1 MDDYRTCVRHSASWQ
16 VWKVS
21 PPRRTTLEDW
31 TLVGF
36 RDDPNRACDR
46 DVFRVL
52 FGASE
57 TALETSQ
64 QCLAVPRK
72 TAGFGQATEK
82 PQQRE
87 ERESAPKLMP
97 APNNMK

>member
-1 MDDYRTCVRHSASWQ
+1 MISLRHNGFAWCIYYA
-16 VWKVS
+16 
-21 PPRRTTLEDW
+21 
-31 TLVGF
+31 LVAGF
-36 RDDPNRACDR
+36 CDDPNCACDR